1 MHILVNSS
9 VLSTAGSRSAEP
21 SPANGRGYTG
31 LPYQFSSQAEQARQA
46 RAKKVAQLR
55 VSLFEKGFSILG
67 WLFFCNGLSTVLN
80 DNEMIMKLLRYG
92 ILLASTLL
100 LTARWKTTLRAFSKG
115 WLLWPV
121 VALMVLSLGW
131 SISPSYTMESIRG
144 EVFPMTTF
152 ALYFAS
158 RFNMREQMQM
168 VAIVLGIGALLSLF
182 YAVAIPSVGKHVG
195 GEFDGAWKGIYAQK
209 NNFSTTMTMT
219 MLVFFVLGLVN
230 RDRKER
236 LLARGGLLFSVA
248 LILLSTSKSG
258 LIVFITMLI
267 VVVLSRLFRWKG
279 SRSILVLDVG
289 GMIVLGLGAVLSV
302 TWQAIVIGLGKDPTL
317 SARTHIWT
325 GSIEKIMAQPLLG
338 YGRAAFWVPDS
349 QPAYEVGAIASKG
362 FIPAHAHNG
371 FIDAALEIGLLGVGL
386 LVVGLIA
393 TYGLSL
399 RRAYNAQEPEDLWP
413 FTFLTLMVMSN
424 MTETVL
430 ITRTS
435 PYWVM
440 YMAIFLSLRIWP
452 KRTGQVADRSDAP
465 IAS

>member
-1 MHILVNSS
+1 M
-9 VLSTAGSRSAEP
+9 SRSISSGTARDRIDP
-21 SPANGRGYTG
+21 TA
-31 LPYQFSSQAEQARQA
+31 LPYNLTSQRLIAREAQAR
-46 RAKKVAQLR
+46 KTAQRRLA
-55 VSLFEKGFSILG
+55 LLEKGFSILG

-80 DNEMIMKLLRYG
+80 DNEMIMKLLRYA
-92 ILLASTLL
+92 ILLVSVLL
-100 LTARWKTTLRAFSKG
+100 LSVRWKTTLRAASKG
-115 WLLWPV
+115 GLLWVV
-121 VALMVLSLGW
+121 VALMILSLGW

-144 EVFPMTTF
+144 EVLPMTTF

-168 VAIVLGIGALLSLF
+168 VAVVLGIGALLSLF
-182 YAVAIPSVGKHVG
+182 YAVAVPSVGKHVG

-230 RDRKER
+230 RDRRER
-236 LLARGGLLFSVA
+236 TLARGGLLFSVA

-267 VVVLSRLFRWKG
+267 VVILARLFRWKG
-279 SRSILVLDVG
+279 RRSILVLDVG
-289 GMIVLGLGAVLSV
+289 GMVALGLVAVLSV

-317 SARTHIWT
+317 SARTYIWA
-325 GSIEKIMAQPLLG
+325 GSIDKILAQPLLG

-349 QPAYEVGAIASKG
+349 RPAWEVGALASKG
-362 FIPAHAHNG
+362 FVPAHAHNG
-371 FIDAALEIGLLGVGL
+371 FIDAALEIGLLGLGL
-386 LVVGLIA
+386 LLLGLLL
-393 TYGLSL
+393 TYGMAL
-399 RRAYNAQEPEDLWP
+399 RRAYNSREPEDLWP

-440 YMAIFLSLRIWP
+440 YMVIFLSLRIWP
-452 KRTGQVADRSDAP
+452 KRTGQAAREAGLE
-465 IAS
+465 AAQTA

>member
-1 MHILVNSS
+1 MNSS
-9 VLSTAGSRSAEP
+9 VSSTAGSRSAEP